1 MILCPSLNIA
11 NGAAQIQ
18 IKRATVKVRQ
28 GKIYVGKLPTEV
40 RLNLGMY
47 IVHIFSILIFY
58 GNDEKTPISSGL

>member
-11 NGAAQIQ
+11 NGTAQIQ

-40 RLNLGMY
+40 RLNSGMY
-47 IVHIFSILIFY
+47 IV
-58 GNDEKTPISSGL
+58 PV